1 MIKYFYEDTGMY
13 IDWEQLSKL
22 PEIDTL
28 IDIGVS
34 DHGTKDLYNR
44 FPNADLILID
54 PLEESEKFF
63 NEKLR
68 HRNAIFFKTALGR
81 KIDQKYLNIEKR
93 IGRST
98 FLNVT
103 DINSEGPFSGKR
115 LVQLNKLDN
124 LIKQKDLGKTGI
136 KIDTEGYEL
145 EVILGGKETIKK
157 CEFLIAEVRHNHES
171 FEGVYKMH
179 EFLEVMHSYDF
190 QLSMILTAKPFIADL
205 CFEPIER
212 LMGKDLKY

>member
-1 MIKYFYEDTGMY
+1 M
-13 IDWEQLSKL
+13 
-22 PEIDTL
+22 
-28 IDIGVS
+28 
-34 DHGTKDLYNR
+34 
-44 FPNADLILID
+44 
-54 PLEESEKFF
+54 
-63 NEKLR
+63 
-68 HRNAIFFKTALGR
+68 
-81 KIDQKYLNIEKR
+81 
-93 IGRST
+93 
-98 FLNVT
+98 
-103 DINSEGPFSGKR
+103 
-115 LVQLNKLDN
+115 
-124 LIKQKDLGKTGI
+124 
-136 KIDTEGYEL
+136 